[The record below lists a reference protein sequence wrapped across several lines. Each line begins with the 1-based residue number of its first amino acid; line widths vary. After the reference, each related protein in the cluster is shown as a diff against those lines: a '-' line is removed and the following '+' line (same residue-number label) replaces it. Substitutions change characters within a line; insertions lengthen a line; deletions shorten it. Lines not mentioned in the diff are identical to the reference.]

1 MRSPA
6 SGPSPASTTPTTTSL
21 ARRRL
26 GLALAAVVTVAAG
39 LAVRLGL
46 RGVPGTAWWTGP
58 VGDVLY
64 AVLIYLLAA
73 FCAPRVRT
81 AALAAA
87 AFGICAAIEL
97 FQLTGIPADLG
108 QAFPPA
114 RLVLGT
120 GFLWSDLLLYLVGV
134 GAAAAVDAAVRLSPR
149 GSGPRGRSGP

>member
-6 SGPSPASTTPTTTSL
+6 SGPSPASMTPT

-46 RGVPGTAWWTGP
+46 RGVEGAAWWTGP
-58 VGDVLY
+58 AGDALY
-64 AVLIYLLAA
+64 AVLIYLLVA
-73 FCAPRVRT
+73 FCAPRART
-81 AALAAA
+81 AVTVAVTV
-87 AFGICAAIEL
+87 GICAAIEL

-149 GSGPRGRSGP
+149 GSGPRGRSVP